1 MMLIANAQRLG
12 LETVAAALEPPPPVD
27 LLAWAERNI
36 VFDDGPFPGRYS
48 RQLFPFFDEVL
59 KALGPDDPARFV
71 TLCGSAQVGKTV
83 LGLIFALGSMTV
95 SRGSFLYVHPTSD
108 NALRWSKMKLS
119 VMMKSTAVVREQFPQ
134 RSRDSLASILYKE
147 RVDGL
152 ARLLITGANS
162 PASLSQ
168 VTIDAQV
175 QDDLSKYEPNNMGDP
190 ELMADSRSRAI
201 ADAKIFKI
209 STPLVTPGCR
219 ITNNYMAGSQEQAFV
234 PCPHCSTMQILE
246 WENMLAALDPADPD
260 SACFTCVEC
269 GGVIEEYHRPQML
282 AGFEWRAAN
291 PAAAKEHRS
300 FAIWSAYSYLQ
311 SWSQIAREW
320 LRAKGDPAGE
330 KVFHNDVLGKAYETR
345 GDGRPWEELRDRA
358 LKSHYGRGEVPKG
371 CLLLF
376 LGIDVQLDR
385 CEWVLIGCG
394 QRYQRFIIDVGTV
407 GKHVSE
413 PDAQRHLDQLLDRTL
428 VNSVGR
434 PMSITLAAIDGGY
447 STDDVLQF
455 ARRHPTS
462 RLIAVRGVHGD
473 AAPRISRVQRERN
486 EKLGTLVKYSR
497 RFFNVGVNVFKL
509 ALYKDLAKDDSTLPG
524 FISFPRDLP
533 DRFYQELTSETRV
546 AHKRM
551 GQIVWKWE
559 KPDRAKNECLDCT
572 IYASAAAIKYGV
584 NWISDVGWRNLEA
597 DLETPLPPSGALP
610 PSQRERDGKRIV
622 RIVEQLPK

>member
-36 VFDDGPFPGRYS
+36 VFDDGPFPGPYS

-71 TLCGSAQVGKTV
+71 TLCGSAQVGKTA

-119 VMMKSTAVVREQFPQ
+119 PMMKSTAVVREQFPQ

-152 ARLLITGANS
+152 ARLLVTGANS

-190 ELMADSRSRAI
+190 EAMADSRSRAI

-219 ITNNYMAGSQEQAFV
+219 ITGNFLAGSQEQPFV
-234 PCPHCSTMQILE
+234 PCPHCSTMQVLE
-246 WENMLAALDPADPD
+246 WENMLANLDPDDPD
-260 SACFTCVEC
+260 DAHFTCGAC
-269 GGVIEEYHRPQML
+269 GAVISEFHRPQML

-300 FAIWSAYSYLQ
+300 FWIWSAYSYLQ
-311 SWSQIAREW
+311 SWPQIAREW
-320 LRAKGDPAGE
+320 LRAKGDPSGE
-330 KVFHNDVLGKAYETR
+330 KTFSNDVIGKAYEAR
-345 GDGRPWEELRDRA
+345 SDGRPWEELRDRA
-358 LKSHYGRGEVPKG
+358 LKSHYSRGEVPKG

-376 LGIDVQLDR
+376 LGLDVQLDR

-394 QRYQRFIIDVGTV
+394 QRYQRFIIDIRTI
-407 GKHVSE
+407 GKHISE
-413 PDAQRHLDQLLDRTL
+413 PDAQRHLDQLLDRTWI
-428 VNSVGR
+428 NCVGR
-434 PMSITLAAIDGGY
+434 PMSITMAAIDANFA
-447 STDDVLQF
+447 TDDVLQF

-462 RLIAVRGVHGD
+462 KLIAVRGVHGD
-473 AAPRISRVQRERN
+473 AAPRISRIQRERN

-509 ALYKDLAKDDSTLPG
+509 ALYKDLAKDDATLPG

-559 KPDRAKNECLDCT
+559 KPDRQANECLDCT
-572 IYASAAAIKYGV
+572 IYASAAAIKHGV
-584 NWISDVGWRNLEA
+584 NWISDTGWRNLEA
-597 DLETPLPPSGALP
+597 DLETPMPPSGPLP
-610 PSQRERDGKRIV
+610 MQRDRDGKRIV